1 MKLINYTEKSIAL
14 FGETYPI
21 KDKLKELG
29 KFNKFLTIEG
39 KKTPGWIFSKKYEEE
54 IKKLILEPVDKIEPL
69 DKNQPIP
76 QFKLK
81 SKETKGEI
89 KEDIAEYLS
98 NLGIMLT
105 EYGLAKAYIEED
117 YNKTDQNTK
126 EDYIKMYAVGLSIDS
141 FYRFG
146 DRNLYRPCMNYVY
159 FAKNGTS
166 IDSAAV
172 NVSEY
177 FECTPQDIVDFIVQY
192 PNGYNMGRSELQTKI
207 NEAFQQYFDKQINIS
222 SAKGIVKNYMDALEK
237 LRENNLIETKNYT
250 NDENA
255 PF

>member
-14 FGETYPI
+14 FGDTYPI
-21 KDKLKELG
+21 KNKLKELG

-54 IKKLILEPVDKIEPL
+54 IKKLILEPIDKIEPIP
-69 DKNQPIP
+69 KHEPIA

-81 SKETKGEI
+81 SKELKCEPI
-89 KEDIAEYLS
+89 NEYLS

-105 EYGLAKAYIEED
+105 EYGLAKAYIDED

-126 EDYIKMYAVGLSIDS
+126 EDYIKLYAVGLSIDS

-159 FAKNGTS
+159 FAKDGTS
-166 IDSAAV
+166 IDAAAMA
-172 NVSEY
+172 VSEY

-207 NEAFQQYFDKQINIS
+207 NEAFMQYFDKQINIS
-222 SAKGIVKNYMDALEK
+222 SAKGIVKNYMEALEK
-237 LRENNLIETKNYT
+237 LKLNNLIQNNSIDT
-250 NDENA
+250 NA